1 MKKTT
6 KIISLAALLIAGIPQ
21 NSDAQFLKRIEKA
34 LDTVN
39 KTLENIN
46 QQLDPENQT
55 QQAVEENVTEKKA
68 EATQAVTNVVNNAAQ
83 KTTDKVAEYVA
94 PEFLVRISGNKV
106 NVRKSPSTSG
116 EVLTQASA
124 GTLYEFVS
132 EKDGWFEV
140 KIPGMTGNAY
150 VSATVAAKQS
160 LAALPRTDKV
170 VKAAN
175 TDLVYQKVE
184 NTSRYSLTTSYKI
197 TQGSK
202 AGEVNCT
209 CSSFGAYADGRFIPA
224 SEEYYKGTQL
234 GWCIVLNQM
243 KSYDDSWETMETPIM
258 IYAVDAA
265 GNKITVSGETFT
277 LAREDF

>member
-34 LDTVN
+34 LDSVN

-46 QQLDPENQT
+46 QQLDPGNQT

-170 VKAAN
+170 VKVAN
-175 TDLVYQKVE
+175 TDLVYQKVK

-209 CSSFGAYADGRFIPA
+209 CSSFGAYSDGRFIPA

-265 GNKITVSGETFT
+265 GNKITVAGETFT

>member
-55 QQAVEENVTEKKA
+55 QQAVEENVTERKA

-243 KSYDDSWETMETPIM
+243 RSYDDSWETMETPIM

>member
-55 QQAVEENVTEKKA
+55 QQAVEENVTERKA

>member
-243 KSYDDSWETMETPIM
+243 RSYDDSWETMETPIM

>member
-175 TDLVYQKVE
+175 TDLVYQKVK

-265 GNKITVSGETFT
+265 GKKITVAGETFT

>member
-175 TDLVYQKVE
+175 TDLVYQKVK

-197 TQGSK
+197 TQGNK

-265 GNKITVSGETFT
+265 GNKITVAGETFT